1 MEVRSKLAVTIA
13 LTLLITSLGIFTDQT
28 FGNGSPHFTPGEPPG
43 NAQRS
48 GAAVYAQ
55 TCARCHGSDGRAQT
69 AKGRSVGATDLT
81 SSAWS
86 PDTAR
91 DTRIVTRG
99 KEEMPA
105 FKGKLKPAE
114 IEAVVNYIRRFKR

>member
-1 MEVRSKLAVTIA
+1 MEFRSKPATKIGLILPVIS
-13 LTLLITSLGIFTDQT
+13 LFITLLTIGGDDAYVAMVEAAPA
-28 FGNGSPHFTPGEPPG
+28 G
-43 NAQRS
+43 QRS

-55 TCARCHGSDGRAQT
+55 TCSRCHGTDGRART
-69 AKGRSVGATDLT
+69 AKGRAVGATDLT
-81 SSAWS
+81 SSDWV

-114 IEAVVNYIRRFKR
+114 IEAVVSYIRRFKR

>member
-1 MEVRSKLAVTIA
+1 MEVRSKAAIKGA
-13 LTLLITSLGIFTDQT
+13 LTLAIISLGVPAIAT
-28 FGNGSPHFTPGEPPG
+28 FGKDLYFSHRGE
-43 NAQRS
+43 AARIQRS

-55 TCARCHGSDGRAQT
+55 TCARCHGSDGRART
-69 AKGRSVGATDLT
+69 AKGKAVGATDLT
-81 SSAWS
+81 STAWL

-91 DTRIVTRG
+91 DTRIVRGG

-114 IEAVVNYIRRFKR
+114 IDAVVDYIRRFKR

>member
-1 MEVRSKLAVTIA
+1 MEVSSKFAIKVGLLLSTFSLFIILISRDDGFSASAENVVT
-13 LTLLITSLGIFTDQT
+13 
-28 FGNGSPHFTPGEPPG
+28 
-43 NAQRS
+43 AQRS
-48 GAAVYAQ
+48 GAAVFAAM
-55 TCARCHGSDGRAQT
+55 CVRCHGSDGRAQT

-81 SSAWS
+81 SADWV

-99 KEEMPA
+99 KEDMPS

-114 IEAVVNYIRRFKR
+114 IEAVVAYIRRFKR

>member
-1 MEVRSKLAVTIA
+1 MEIRSRFAIKVGLILPA
-13 LTLLITSLGIFTDQT
+13 LSLFIFTVS
-28 FGNGSPHFTPGEPPG
+28 GNDTGHSGPDET
-43 NAQRS
+43 AALQRS
-48 GAAVYAQ
+48 GAAVFAQ
-55 TCARCHGSDGRAQT
+55 TCARCHGSDGRART
-69 AKGRSVGATDLT
+69 AKGRAVGATDLT
-81 SSAWS
+81 SSAWI

-105 FKGKLKPAE
+105 FRGKLKPAE

>member
-13 LTLLITSLGIFTDQT
+13 LTLLITSLSLFTDHT
-28 FGNGSPHFTPGEPPG
+28 FGNGNSPLTSTEPPG

-48 GAAVYAQ
+48 GSAVYAQ
-55 TCARCHGSDGRAQT
+55 TCARCHGSDGRART
-69 AKGRSVGATDLT
+69 AKGRAVGATDLT